1 MNKSHPNIQK
11 YKQQKPFAHTKI
23 LPWDNTNITK
33 ESHLGDSKYKYM
45 QKLSHSSKILPYNQI
60 IGHTRQTQH
69 CKIIV
74 KQVIYDFKSAL
85 LYIWQDTLHRKPSM
99 WPTIPLPTAN
109 QHDVARAR
117 QGAQARLTQK
127 TNIKEYLLTHMLLLV
142 RPQWCWDWNSTK
154 RIMVN

>member
-33 ESHLGDSKYKYM
+33 ESHLVDSKYKYM

-74 KQVIYDFKSAL
+74 KQVIYDFKSEHL
-85 LYIWQDTLHRKPSM
+85 CIWQDTLQGKHQYGLQS
-99 WPTIPLPTAN
+99 LFFTAN
-109 QHDVARAR
+109 QHDVAGAR
-117 QGAQARLTQK
+117 QGAQARLTPK
-127 TNIKEYLLTHMLLLV
+127 TSIKRAPHDTHATLGQATVMLGVELH
-142 RPQWCWDWNSTK
+142 
-154 RIMVN
+154 